1 MTKYTKYLIWRM
13 CKKIIMSD
21 EVKKYLA
28 YDKKVQII
36 CVNTKDLVQKVV
48 ELNDLTPTTA
58 ATAGRVL
65 TASGIVGHTEMK
77 EDDDSVTIQI
87 KGDGPIGNIICVA
100 SRESNVVKSKIY
112 IQNPHIELPLKPN
125 GKIDVGGAVGKYG
138 YLNIIRKSSITDREY
153 SGLVPLVSGEIA
165 EDFTEYFVRS
175 SQKPT
180 VLALGVLVD
189 QNGIRS
195 SGGYMLSL
203 LPDTDEDTIRKIE
216 DNINKIP
223 SISEMLSQNKTLD
236 EIASIVSGDENVE
249 LIEDNLKIVFEC
261 DCSREK
267 FENGMISLGKEEL
280 EKMLNE
286 DGCAEVT
293 CHFCNKKYFFDKDDL
308 KNMIESI

>member
-1 MTKYTKYLIWRM
+1 M
-13 CKKIIMSD
+13 D

-36 CVNTKDLVQKVV
+36 CVNTKELVQKVV

-65 TASGIVGHTEMK
+65 TASGIIGHTEMK

-100 SRESNVVKSKIY
+100 GRDANIVKSKIY
-112 IQNPHIELPLKPN
+112 LQNPHVELPLKPD
-125 GKIDVGGAVGKYG
+125 GKIDVGGAVGRYG

-165 EDFTEYFVRS
+165 EDFTEYFVKS

-189 QNGIRS
+189 KNGIRS
-195 SGGYMLSL
+195 SGGYMMSL
-203 LPDTDEDTIRKIE
+203 LPDTDEDTINKIE
-216 DNINKIP
+216 DNIKNIP
-223 SISEMLSQNKTLD
+223 SISEMLSQDKTLD
-236 EIASIVSGDENVE
+236 EIAKIISGDENVE

-261 DCSREK
+261 DCSRDK
-267 FENGMISLGKEEL
+267 FESGMISLGKEEL

-286 DGCAEVT
+286 DGEAEVT
-293 CHFCNKKYFFDKDDL
+293 CHFCNKKYHFDEEDL
-308 KNMIESI
+308 KRMINNIKR